1 MLGWSKLEIRLC
13 SFQLELELGLGLSLG
28 FPSRIIAKTE
38 YRHPTDTQ
46 GRVLSC
52 YLSVKYSITLKCTKS
67 AKSSE
72 IGVLRS
78 IVKGP
83 AFKSSF

>member
-1 MLGWSKLEIRLC
+1 MVYIRLC
-13 SFQLELELGLGLSLG
+13 AFQLELELGLGLSLG

-52 YLSVKYSITLKCTKS
+52 Y
-67 AKSSE
+67 
-72 IGVLRS
+72 RN
-78 IVKGP
+78 
-83 AFKSSF
+83 